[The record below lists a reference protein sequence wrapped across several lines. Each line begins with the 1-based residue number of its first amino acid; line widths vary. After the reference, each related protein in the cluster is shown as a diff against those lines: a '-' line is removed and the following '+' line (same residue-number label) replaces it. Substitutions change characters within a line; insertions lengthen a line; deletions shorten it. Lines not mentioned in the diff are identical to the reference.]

1 MQASYEARCFD
12 ALMDK
17 LASRFLL
24 CVAPPP
30 SKVLNP
36 KRTYTETMQR
46 NLGFF
51 DERVNWREDQRVAAA
66 VKARR
71 RSAVPRSGLSQN
83 CFCPR
88 PNTSA
93 KLVKATASFHSSS
106 GFFNLN

>member
-12 ALMDK
+12 ALVER

-24 CVAPPP
+24 CIAPPP

-36 KRTYTETMQR
+36 KRTYTETLQR
-46 NLGFF
+46 NLGCF

-71 RSAVPRSGLSQN
+71 
-83 CFCPR
+83 
-88 PNTSA
+88 
-93 KLVKATASFHSSS
+93 SSS